1 MIGFISETHHKAI
14 VALYTDRLAE
24 AERRYQAAAEQA
36 EARYADLLARY
47 HEVVNRK
54 VEREMPMAPA
64 EQAVDFVQQAAY
76 EVWGTNPTALQATL
90 RYISEQRAK
99 AKRGDSDAIDEAELL
114 RLVMYGQSASD
125 GVEF

>member
-1 MIGFISETHHKAI
+1 MGFISETQHKAI
-14 VALYTDRLAE
+14 VALYADRLAE
-24 AERRYQAAAEQA
+24 AERRAITAAEQA
-36 EARYADLLARY
+36 EARYADLLGRY

-54 VEREMPMAPA
+54 VERDLPTKPA
-64 EQAVDFVQQAAY
+64 EQEVDFTKQAAY

-90 RYISEQRAK
+90 RYVDEQRAK
-99 AKRGDSDAIDEAELL
+99 MKRGDSDAIDEAELL